1 MIQALTEPMAS
12 KTRLIEG
19 RYEQHELLASGGLAN
34 IYVGWDHEL
43 LRPVAIKRLRDDLK
57 EAIEEEGLSD
67 HEAECL
73 RRVRHENVMGLYATG
88 DDESGYYQ
96 VMELVTGPNL
106 QQIIDSVVPA
116 MTDFVEI
123 ARQSLMGLQALHEQS
138 VIHCDIKPDNIM
150 LTLLGNGKQRV
161 KIIDFGLARFEG
173 RDAEL
178 GKVAKEEILGT
189 PEFVSPELL
198 QGQDPTMRSDLY
210 ALGHVLYYALA
221 GKPAFEKATIEAT
234 LEAHLI
240 EQPQDLCKI
249 RPDISR
255 ELGNWVHQFMERYP
269 EARHVSAESAL
280 KELLTLQVWADVEL

>member
-1 MIQALTEPMAS
+1 
-12 KTRLIEG
+12 
-19 RYEQHELLASGGLAN
+19 
-34 IYVGWDHEL
+34 
-43 LRPVAIKRLRDDLK
+43 VAIKRLRDDLK
-57 EAIEEEGLSD
+57 DAIEEEGLSE

-73 RRVRHENVMGLYATG
+73 RKVQHENVMGLYATG
-88 DDESGYYQ
+88 DDEAGYYQ

-123 ARQSLMGLQALHEQS
+123 ARQALMGLAALHAQS
-138 VIHCDIKPDNIM
+138 VLHCDIKPDNIM
-150 LTLLGNGKQRV
+150 LTLLSNGKQRV

-173 RDAEL
+173 LDSEL

-198 QGQDPTMRSDLY
+198 QGQEPTRCSDLY

-221 GKPAFEKATIEAT
+221 GKPAFEKATVEAT

-240 EQPQDLCKI
+240 EQPEDLCKI

-269 EARHVSAESAL
+269 EARHVSADSAL
-280 KELLTLQVWADVEL
+280 KELLTLQVWADADL